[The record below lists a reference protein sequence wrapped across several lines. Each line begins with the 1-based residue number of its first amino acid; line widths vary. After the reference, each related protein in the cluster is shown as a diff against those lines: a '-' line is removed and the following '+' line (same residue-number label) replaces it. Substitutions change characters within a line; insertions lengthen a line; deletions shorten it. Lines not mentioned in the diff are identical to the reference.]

1 MANFDQ
7 SLGKILLRGV
17 LALSI
22 VLSVVVSAAHAVPP
36 ADRGGAKANQPGTVS
51 QAPAGQDNAAKQ
63 CKAERASLGEKA
75 FAEKYGTNPNKRNA
89 FGKCVSGKAK
99 KPGDATAKPKD
110 EGEKQENAARKCRAE
125 RAAMGEKAFA
135 EKYGTNPN
143 KRNAFGKCVSK
154 YAKPKPAKPKP
165 AKP

>member
-7 SLGKILLRGV
+7 SLGGILLRGI

-36 ADRGGAKANQPGTVS
+36 ADRGDAKATQPGTVS
-51 QAPAGQDNAAKQ
+51 QAPTGQDNAAKQ
-63 CKAERASLGEKA
+63 CKAQRASMGEKA

-99 KPGDATAKPKD
+99 KPGDASAKPKD
-110 EGEKQENAARKCRAE
+110 EKQENAARKCKAE

-143 KRNAFGKCVSK
+143 ERNAFGKCVSK
-154 YAKPKPAKPKP
+154 YAKEKPKP